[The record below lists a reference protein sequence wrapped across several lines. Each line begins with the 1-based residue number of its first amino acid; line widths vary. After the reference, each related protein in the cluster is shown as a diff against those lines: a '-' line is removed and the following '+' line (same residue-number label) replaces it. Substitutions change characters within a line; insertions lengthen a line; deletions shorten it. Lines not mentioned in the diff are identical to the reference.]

1 MNNYWEQLLD
11 KARANHL
18 NLDFDK
24 IKLALGFA
32 EESHQGQY
40 RKSGDDYIIHPVEVA
55 KILMD
60 MKMDTDTIVAGLLHD
75 VVEDTLIPIAD
86 IKYNFGDTV
95 ATLVDGV
102 TKLKALPNGTKNQA
116 ENIRKMILAMAEN
129 IRVILIKLADR
140 LHNMRTLK
148 FMKPEKQQS
157 ISKETLDIYAPL
169 AHRLGM
175 AKIKSELEDMAFSYL
190 HHDEFLEIKRLV
202 DNTKEERKDYIENF
216 IRTII
221 RTLSDLGIKAEVK
234 GRFKH
239 FYSIYKK
246 MYQKGKEFDDIYDLM
261 GVRVIVDDKATCYHV
276 LGIVHSQYTP
286 VPGRFKDYIA
296 VPKSNNYQSIHT
308 TIVGPL
314 GKFIEIQIRTKDMDD
329 IAEEGIAAHWNYKE
343 NKKSSK
349 DDNIYGWLRHI
360 IEFQNESDSTEDFIE
375 GVTGDIDRGTVFTFS
390 PKGDIIELPVGATA
404 LDFAFMVHTQVGCKC
419 VGAKVN
425 GRMVT
430 IDHKLKSGDKVEI
443 ITSKNSKGPSIDWLD
458 IVVTHGAKGKIRKFL
473 KDENKETVTKIGK
486 DNLEK
491 EASKLGMTLKEI
503 ENDPTLKKH
512 MEKNNIPNLDEFY
525 FYIGEKRS
533 RLDILI
539 TKIKTSLEKE
549 RAASTLTI
557 EEVLKKKEEKK
568 KEGKNDFGI
577 VIDGINNTLIRFA
590 KCCTPLPG
598 DEIGGFVTKL
608 TGITVHRKDCA
619 NFHAMVEKDPSRE
632 IMVKWDENL
641 IETKMNKYNFTFTV
655 VLNDRPNILMEI
667 VNLIA
672 NHKINITSVNSY
684 EVKKDGDRVVKVKIS
699 TLLYVR
705 AREGVKSEVINI
717 HLTNDNSDTTGET
730 ISPKT
735 LHHLQSSRSILL
747 RIASMCYTLFE
758 KSR

>member
-261 GVRVIVDDKATCYHV
+261 GVRVIVEDKATCYHV

-473 KDENKETVTKIGK
+473 KDENKETVTKIGR

-539 TKIKTSLEKE
+539 TKIKTTLEKE

-655 VLNDRPNILMEI
+655 VFNDRPNILMEI

-684 EVKKDGDRVVKVKIS
+684 EVKKDGDRIVKVKIS
-699 TLLYVR
+699 IEIKGKTEYDYLINNIL
-705 AREGVKSEVINI
+705 KLKDVI
-717 HLTNDNSDTTGET
+717 SVE
-730 ISPKT
+730 
-735 LHHLQSSRSILL
+735 R
-747 RIASMCYTLFE
+747 
-758 KSR
+758 

>member
-261 GVRVIVDDKATCYHV
+261 GVRVIVEDKATCYHV

-491 EASKLGMTLKEI
+491 EASKLGMTLKEL

-512 MEKNNIPNLDEFY
+512 MEKNNIPTLDEFY

-608 TGITVHRKDCA
+608 TGITVHRKDCP
-619 NFHAMVEKDPSRE
+619 NFHAMLEKDPSRE

-684 EVKKDGDRVVKVKIS
+684 EVKKDGDKIMKVKIS
-699 TLLYVR
+699 IEIKGKTEYDYLINNIL
-705 AREGVKSEVINI
+705 KLKDVI
-717 HLTNDNSDTTGET
+717 SVE
-730 ISPKT
+730 
-735 LHHLQSSRSILL
+735 R
-747 RIASMCYTLFE
+747 
-758 KSR
+758 

>member
-1 MNNYWEQLLD
+1 MNYWEQLLD
-11 KARANHL
+11 KAKANHL

-40 RKSGDDYIIHPVEVA
+40 RKSGDDYIVHPVEVA

-175 AKIKSELEDMAFSYL
+175 AKVKSELEDLAFSYL
-190 HHDEFLEIKRLV
+190 HHDEFLEIKKLV

-216 IRTII
+216 IRTMI
-221 RTLSDLGIKAEVK
+221 RTLSELGIKAEVK

-314 GKFIEIQIRTKDMDD
+314 GKFIEIQIRTKDMDE

-512 MEKNNIPNLDEFY
+512 MEKNNISSLDEFY

-539 TKIKTSLEKE
+539 TKIKNSLEKE

-608 TGITVHRKDCA
+608 TGITVHRKDCP
-619 NFHAMVEKDPSRE
+619 NFHAMIEKDPSRE
-632 IMVKWDENL
+632 ILVKWDENL

-667 VNLIA
+667 VSLIA
-672 NHKINITSVNSY
+672 NHKINITSLNSY

-699 TLLYVR
+699 IEIKAKTEYDYLINNIL
-705 AREGVKSEVINI
+705 KLKDVI
-717 HLTNDNSDTTGET
+717 SVE
-730 ISPKT
+730 
-735 LHHLQSSRSILL
+735 R
-747 RIASMCYTLFE
+747 
-758 KSR
+758 

>member
-1 MNNYWEQLLD
+1 MNYWEQLLD
-11 KARANHL
+11 KAKANHL

-40 RKSGDDYIIHPVEVA
+40 RKSGDDYIVHPVEVA

-60 MKMDTDTIVAGLLHD
+60 MKMDTYTIVAGLLHD

-175 AKIKSELEDMAFSYL
+175 AKVKSELEDIAFSYL

-216 IRTII
+216 IRTMI
-221 RTLSDLGIKAEVK
+221 RTLSELGIKAEVK

-239 FYSIYKK
+239 FYSIYRK
-246 MYQKGKEFDDIYDLM
+246 MYQKGKDFDDIYDLM
-261 GVRVIVDDKATCYHV
+261 GVRVIVEDKATCYHV

-473 KDENKETVTKIGK
+473 KDENKENVTKLGK

-512 MEKNNIPNLDEFY
+512 MEKNNISSLDEFY

-539 TKIKTSLEKE
+539 NKIKINLEKE

-577 VIDGINNTLIRFA
+577 VIDGVNNTLIRFA

-608 TGITVHRKDCA
+608 TGITVHRKDCP
-619 NFHAMVEKDPSRE
+619 NFHAMIEKDPSRE
-632 IMVKWDENL
+632 ILVKWDENL

-684 EVKKDGDRVVKVKIS
+684 EVKKDGDRVIKVKIS
-699 TLLYVR
+699 IEIKGKAEYDYLISNIL
-705 AREGVKSEVINI
+705 KLKDVI
-717 HLTNDNSDTTGET
+717 SVE
-730 ISPKT
+730 
-735 LHHLQSSRSILL
+735 R
-747 RIASMCYTLFE
+747 
-758 KSR
+758 

>member
-175 AKIKSELEDMAFSYL
+175 AKIKSELEDIAFSYL

-491 EASKLGMTLKEI
+491 EASKLGMTLKEL

-512 MEKNNIPNLDEFY
+512 MEKNNIPTLDEFY

-608 TGITVHRKDCA
+608 TGITVHRKDCP
-619 NFHAMVEKDPSRE
+619 NFHAMLEKDPSRE

-641 IETKMNKYNFTFTV
+641 IETKMNKYDFTFTV

-684 EVKKDGDRVVKVKIS
+684 EVKKDGDKIMKVKIS
-699 TLLYVR
+699 IEIKGKTEYDYLINNIL
-705 AREGVKSEVINI
+705 KLKDVI
-717 HLTNDNSDTTGET
+717 SVE
-730 ISPKT
+730 
-735 LHHLQSSRSILL
+735 R
-747 RIASMCYTLFE
+747 
-758 KSR
+758 

>member
-1 MNNYWEQLLD
+1 MMNYWEQLLE
-11 KARANHL
+11 KAKANHL
-18 NLDFDK
+18 NYDFNK
-24 IKLALGFA
+24 LKLALAFA
-32 EESHQGQY
+32 EESHKGQY
-40 RKSGDDYIIHPVEVA
+40 RKSGDDYIVHPVEVA

-60 MKMDTDTIVAGLLHD
+60 MKMDTDTVVAGLLHD

-95 ATLVDGV
+95 AILVDGV

-148 FMKPEKQQS
+148 FMKPEKQQT

-175 AKIKSELEDMAFSYL
+175 AKIKSELEDLAFSYL
-190 HHDEFLEIKRLV
+190 HHEEYLEIKKLV
-202 DNTKEERKDYIENF
+202 ENTKEERKDYIENF
-216 IRTII
+216 IRTMK
-221 RTLSDLGIKAEVK
+221 RTLVDLGLKAEVK

-239 FYSIYKK
+239 FYSIYRK

-261 GVRVIVDDKATCYHV
+261 GVRVIVEDKAACYHV

-314 GKFIEIQIRTKDMDD
+314 GKFIEIQIRTKERDD

-343 NKKSSK
+343 NKKTSK

-375 GVTGDIDRGTVFTFS
+375 GVTGDIDRGTIFTFS

-425 GRMVT
+425 NRMVT

-458 IVVTHGAKGKIRKFL
+458 IVITHGAKGKIRKFL
-473 KDENKETVTKIGK
+473 KDENKEIVSKLGK
-486 DNLEK
+486 DSLEK
-491 EASKLGMTLKEI
+491 EAAKIGMTLKEI
-503 ENDPTLKKH
+503 ESDPTLKKH
-512 MEKNNIPNLDEFY
+512 MEKNNIPNMEEFY
-525 FYIGEKRS
+525 FYLGEKRS

-539 TKIKTSLEKE
+539 NKIKINLEKE

-557 EEVLKKKEEKK
+557 EEVLKKKEEKR
-568 KEGKNDFGI
+568 KEGKKDFGI

-608 TGITVHRKDCA
+608 TGITVHRKDCP
-619 NFHAMVEKDPSRE
+619 NFHAMIEKDPSRE
-632 IMVKWDENL
+632 ILVKWDENL
-641 IETKMNKYNFTFTV
+641 IETKMNKYNFTFTI
-655 VLNDRPNILMEI
+655 VLNDRPSILMEI
-667 VNLIA
+667 VNLIG
-672 NHKINITSVNSY
+672 NHKINITSLNSY
-684 EVKKDGDRVVKVKIS
+684 EVKKDRDKIMKVKIS
-699 TLLYVR
+699 IEIKGKAEYDYLINNIL
-705 AREGVKSEVINI
+705 KLKDVI
-717 HLTNDNSDTTGET
+717 SVE
-730 ISPKT
+730 
-735 LHHLQSSRSILL
+735 R
-747 RIASMCYTLFE
+747 
-758 KSR
+758 

>member
-1 MNNYWEQLLD
+1 MNYWEQLLD
-11 KARANHL
+11 KAKANHL

-40 RKSGDDYIIHPVEVA
+40 RKSGDDYIVHPVEVA

-175 AKIKSELEDMAFSYL
+175 AKVKSELEDIAFSYL

-216 IRTII
+216 IRTMI
-221 RTLSDLGIKAEVK
+221 RTLSELGIKAEVK

-239 FYSIYKK
+239 FYSIYRK

-261 GVRVIVDDKATCYHV
+261 GVRVIVEDKATCYHV

-473 KDENKETVTKIGK
+473 KDENKENVTKLGK

-512 MEKNNIPNLDEFY
+512 MEKNNISSLDEFY

-539 TKIKTSLEKE
+539 NKIKINLEKE

-577 VIDGINNTLIRFA
+577 VIDGVNNTLIRFA

-608 TGITVHRKDCA
+608 TGITVHRKDCP
-619 NFHAMVEKDPSRE
+619 NFHAMIEKDPSRE
-632 IMVKWDENL
+632 ILVKWDENL

-684 EVKKDGDRVVKVKIS
+684 EVKKDGDRVIKVKIS
-699 TLLYVR
+699 IEIKGKTEYDYLISNIL
-705 AREGVKSEVINI
+705 KLKDVI
-717 HLTNDNSDTTGET
+717 SVE
-730 ISPKT
+730 
-735 LHHLQSSRSILL
+735 R
-747 RIASMCYTLFE
+747 
-758 KSR
+758 

>member
-261 GVRVIVDDKATCYHV
+261 GVRVIVEDKATCYHV

-684 EVKKDGDRVVKVKIS
+684 EVKKDGDRMVKVKIS
-699 TLLYVR
+699 IEIKGKTEYDYLINNIL
-705 AREGVKSEVINI
+705 KLKDVI
-717 HLTNDNSDTTGET
+717 SVE
-730 ISPKT
+730 
-735 LHHLQSSRSILL
+735 R
-747 RIASMCYTLFE
+747 
-758 KSR
+758 

>member
-11 KARANHL
+11 KAKANHL

-102 TKLKALPNGTKNQA
+102 TKLKTLPNGTKNQA

-175 AKIKSELEDMAFSYL
+175 AKIKSELEDIAFSYL

-221 RTLSDLGIKAEVK
+221 RTLSDLDIKAEVK

-261 GVRVIVDDKATCYHV
+261 GVRVIVEDKATCYHV

-491 EASKLGMTLKEI
+491 EASKLGMTLKEL
-503 ENDPTLKKH
+503 ENDLTLKKH
-512 MEKNNIPNLDEFY
+512 MEKNNIPNLEEFY

-598 DEIGGFVTKL
+598 DDIGGFVTKL
-608 TGITVHRKDCA
+608 TGITVHRKDCP

-632 IMVKWDENL
+632 ILVKWDENL

-684 EVKKDGDRVVKVKIS
+684 EVKKDGDRIVKVKIS
-699 TLLYVR
+699 IEIKAKTEYDYLINNIL
-705 AREGVKSEVINI
+705 KLKDVI
-717 HLTNDNSDTTGET
+717 SVE
-730 ISPKT
+730 
-735 LHHLQSSRSILL
+735 R
-747 RIASMCYTLFE
+747 
-758 KSR
+758 

>member
-202 DNTKEERKDYIENF
+202 DNTKEERKDYVENF

-261 GVRVIVDDKATCYHV
+261 GVRVIVEDKATCYHV

-699 TLLYVR
+699 IEIKGKTEYDYLINNIL
-705 AREGVKSEVINI
+705 KLKDVI
-717 HLTNDNSDTTGET
+717 SVE
-730 ISPKT
+730 
-735 LHHLQSSRSILL
+735 R
-747 RIASMCYTLFE
+747 
-758 KSR
+758 

>member
-261 GVRVIVDDKATCYHV
+261 GVRVIVEDKATCYHV

-491 EASKLGMTLKEI
+491 EASKLGMTLKEL

-512 MEKNNIPNLDEFY
+512 MEKNNIPNLEEFY

-533 RLDILI
+533 RLDILV
-539 TKIKTSLEKE
+539 TKIKTNLEKE

-608 TGITVHRKDCA
+608 TGITVHRKDCQ

-684 EVKKDGDRVVKVKIS
+684 EVKKDGDRMVKVKIS
-699 TLLYVR
+699 IEIKGKTEYDYLINNIL
-705 AREGVKSEVINI
+705 KLKDVI
-717 HLTNDNSDTTGET
+717 SVE
-730 ISPKT
+730 
-735 LHHLQSSRSILL
+735 R
-747 RIASMCYTLFE
+747 
-758 KSR
+758 

>member
-261 GVRVIVDDKATCYHV
+261 GVRVIVEDKATCYHV

-699 TLLYVR
+699 IEIKGKAEYDYLISNIL
-705 AREGVKSEVINI
+705 KLKDVI
-717 HLTNDNSDTTGET
+717 SVE
-730 ISPKT
+730 
-735 LHHLQSSRSILL
+735 R
-747 RIASMCYTLFE
+747 
-758 KSR
+758 

>member
-221 RTLSDLGIKAEVK
+221 RTLSELGIKAEVK

-261 GVRVIVDDKATCYHV
+261 GVRVIVEDKATCYHV

-491 EASKLGMTLKEI
+491 EASKLGMTLKEL

-608 TGITVHRKDCA
+608 TGITVHRKDCP
-619 NFHAMVEKDPSRE
+619 NFHAMLEKDPSRE

-699 TLLYVR
+699 IEIKAKTEYDYLINNIL
-705 AREGVKSEVINI
+705 KLKDVI
-717 HLTNDNSDTTGET
+717 SVE
-730 ISPKT
+730 
-735 LHHLQSSRSILL
+735 R
-747 RIASMCYTLFE
+747 
-758 KSR
+758 

>member
-40 RKSGDDYIIHPVEVA
+40 RKSGDDYIVHPVEVA

-175 AKIKSELEDMAFSYL
+175 AKVKSELEDIAFSYL

-216 IRTII
+216 IRTMI

-239 FYSIYKK
+239 FYSIYRK

-261 GVRVIVDDKATCYHV
+261 GVRIIVEDKATCYHV

-512 MEKNNIPNLDEFY
+512 MEKNNITSLDEFY

-539 TKIKTSLEKE
+539 NKIKINLEKE

-608 TGITVHRKDCA
+608 TGITVHRKDCQ
-619 NFHAMVEKDPSRE
+619 NFHAMIEKDPSRE
-632 IMVKWDENL
+632 ILVKWDENL

-672 NHKINITSVNSY
+672 NHKINITSLNSY

-699 TLLYVR
+699 IEIKGKTEYDYLINNIL
-705 AREGVKSEVINI
+705 KLKDVI
-717 HLTNDNSDTTGET
+717 SVE
-730 ISPKT
+730 
-735 LHHLQSSRSILL
+735 R
-747 RIASMCYTLFE
+747 
-758 KSR
+758 

>member
-1 MNNYWEQLLD
+1 MNYWEQLLD
-11 KARANHL
+11 KAKANHL

-40 RKSGDDYIIHPVEVA
+40 RKSGDDYIVHPVEVA

-175 AKIKSELEDMAFSYL
+175 AKVKSELEDIAFSYL

-216 IRTII
+216 IRTMI
-221 RTLSDLGIKAEVK
+221 RTLSELGIKAEVK

-239 FYSIYKK
+239 FYSIYRK
-246 MYQKGKEFDDIYDLM
+246 MYQKGKDFDDIYDLM
-261 GVRVIVDDKATCYHV
+261 GVRVIVEDKATCYHV

-473 KDENKETVTKIGK
+473 KDENKENVTKLGK

-512 MEKNNIPNLDEFY
+512 MEKNNISSLDEFY

-539 TKIKTSLEKE
+539 NKIKINLEKE

-577 VIDGINNTLIRFA
+577 VIDGVNNTLIRFA

-608 TGITVHRKDCA
+608 TGITVHRKDCP
-619 NFHAMVEKDPSRE
+619 NFHAMIEKDPSRE
-632 IMVKWDENL
+632 ILVKWDENL

-684 EVKKDGDRVVKVKIS
+684 EVKKDGDRVIKVKIS
-699 TLLYVR
+699 IEIKGKAEYDYLISNIL
-705 AREGVKSEVINI
+705 KLKDVI
-717 HLTNDNSDTTGET
+717 SVE
-730 ISPKT
+730 
-735 LHHLQSSRSILL
+735 R
-747 RIASMCYTLFE
+747 
-758 KSR
+758 

>member
-1 MNNYWEQLLD
+1 MNYWEQLLD
-11 KARANHL
+11 KAKANHL

-40 RKSGDDYIIHPVEVA
+40 RKSGDDYIVHPVEVA

-175 AKIKSELEDMAFSYL
+175 AKVKSELEDLAFSYL
-190 HHDEFLEIKRLV
+190 HHDEFLEIKKLV

-216 IRTII
+216 IRTMI
-221 RTLSDLGIKAEVK
+221 RTLSELGIKAEVK

-314 GKFIEIQIRTKDMDD
+314 GKFIEIQIRTKDMDE

-491 EASKLGMTLKEI
+491 EASKLGMTLKEL

-512 MEKNNIPNLDEFY
+512 MEKNNITSLDEFY

-539 TKIKTSLEKE
+539 NKIKINLEKE

-608 TGITVHRKDCA
+608 TGITVHRKDCP
-619 NFHAMVEKDPSRE
+619 NFHAMIEKDPSRE
-632 IMVKWDENL
+632 ILVKWDENL

-667 VNLIA
+667 VSLIA
-672 NHKINITSVNSY
+672 NHKINITSLNSY

-699 TLLYVR
+699 IEIKAKTEYDYLINNIL
-705 AREGVKSEVINI
+705 KLKDVI
-717 HLTNDNSDTTGET
+717 SVE
-730 ISPKT
+730 
-735 LHHLQSSRSILL
+735 R
-747 RIASMCYTLFE
+747 
-758 KSR
+758 

>member
-1 MNNYWEQLLD
+1 MNYWEQLLD
-11 KARANHL
+11 KAKANHL

-40 RKSGDDYIIHPVEVA
+40 RKSGDDYIVHPVEVA

-175 AKIKSELEDMAFSYL
+175 AKVKSELEDLAFSYL
-190 HHDEFLEIKRLV
+190 HHDEFLEIKKLV

-216 IRTII
+216 IRTMI
-221 RTLSDLGIKAEVK
+221 RTLSELGIKAEVK

-314 GKFIEIQIRTKDMDD
+314 GKFIEIQIRTKDMDE

-360 IEFQNESDSTEDFIE
+360 IEFQNESDTTEDFIE

-512 MEKNNIPNLDEFY
+512 MEKNNISSLDEFY

-533 RLDILI
+533 RLDILV
-539 TKIKTSLEKE
+539 TKIKNSLEKE

-557 EEVLKKKEEKK
+557 EEGLKKKEEKK

-608 TGITVHRKDCA
+608 TGITVHRKDCP
-619 NFHAMVEKDPSRE
+619 NFHAMIEKDPSRE
-632 IMVKWDENL
+632 ILVKWDENL

-667 VNLIA
+667 VSLIA
-672 NHKINITSVNSY
+672 NHKINITSLNSY

-699 TLLYVR
+699 IEIKAKTEYDYLINNIL
-705 AREGVKSEVINI
+705 KLKDVI
-717 HLTNDNSDTTGET
+717 SVE
-730 ISPKT
+730 
-735 LHHLQSSRSILL
+735 R
-747 RIASMCYTLFE
+747 
-758 KSR
+758 

>member
-1 MNNYWEQLLD
+1 MNYWEQLLD
-11 KARANHL
+11 KAKANHL

-40 RKSGDDYIIHPVEVA
+40 RKSGDDYIVHPVEVA

-175 AKIKSELEDMAFSYL
+175 AKVKSELEDLAFSYL
-190 HHDEFLEIKRLV
+190 HHDEFLEIKKLV

-216 IRTII
+216 IRTMI

-239 FYSIYKK
+239 FYSIYRK

-261 GVRVIVDDKATCYHV
+261 GVRIIVEDKATCYHV

-491 EASKLGMTLKEI
+491 EASKLGMTLKEL

-512 MEKNNIPNLDEFY
+512 MEKNNITSLDEFY

-539 TKIKTSLEKE
+539 NKIKINLEKE

-608 TGITVHRKDCA
+608 TGITVHRKDCP
-619 NFHAMVEKDPSRE
+619 NFHAMIEKDPSRE
-632 IMVKWDENL
+632 ILVKWDENL

-655 VLNDRPNILMEI
+655 VLNDRPSILMEI

-672 NHKINITSVNSY
+672 NHKINITSVNSH
-684 EVKKDGDRVVKVKIS
+684 EVKKDGDRVIKVKIS
-699 TLLYVR
+699 IEIKGKTEYDYLISNIL
-705 AREGVKSEVINI
+705 KLKDVI
-717 HLTNDNSDTTGET
+717 SVE
-730 ISPKT
+730 
-735 LHHLQSSRSILL
+735 R
-747 RIASMCYTLFE
+747 
-758 KSR
+758 

>member
-1 MNNYWEQLLD
+1 MNYWEQLLD
-11 KARANHL
+11 KAKANHL

-40 RKSGDDYIIHPVEVA
+40 RKSGDDYIVHPVEVA

-175 AKIKSELEDMAFSYL
+175 AKVKSELEDIAFSYL

-216 IRTII
+216 IRTMI
-221 RTLSDLGIKAEVK
+221 RTLSELGIKAEVK

-239 FYSIYKK
+239 FYSIYRK
-246 MYQKGKEFDDIYDLM
+246 MYQKGKDFDDIYDLM
-261 GVRVIVDDKATCYHV
+261 GVRVIVEDKATCYHV

-512 MEKNNIPNLDEFY
+512 MEKNNITSLDEFY

-539 TKIKTSLEKE
+539 NKIKINLEKE

-608 TGITVHRKDCA
+608 TGITVHRKDCP
-619 NFHAMVEKDPSRE
+619 NFHAMIEKDPSRE
-632 IMVKWDENL
+632 ILVKWDENL

-655 VLNDRPNILMEI
+655 VLNDRPSILMEI

-672 NHKINITSVNSY
+672 NHKINITSVNSH
-684 EVKKDGDRVVKVKIS
+684 EVKKDGDRVIKVKIS
-699 TLLYVR
+699 IEIKGKTEYDYLISNIL
-705 AREGVKSEVINI
+705 KLKDVI
-717 HLTNDNSDTTGET
+717 SVE
-730 ISPKT
+730 
-735 LHHLQSSRSILL
+735 R
-747 RIASMCYTLFE
+747 
-758 KSR
+758 

>member
-1 MNNYWEQLLD
+1 MNYWEQLLD
-11 KARANHL
+11 KAKANHL

-40 RKSGDDYIIHPVEVA
+40 RKSGDDYIVHPVEVA

-175 AKIKSELEDMAFSYL
+175 AKVKSELEDLAFSYL
-190 HHDEFLEIKRLV
+190 HHDEFLEIKKLV

-216 IRTII
+216 IRTMI
-221 RTLSDLGIKAEVK
+221 RTLSELGIKAEVK

-314 GKFIEIQIRTKDMDD
+314 GKFIEIQIRTKDMDE

-512 MEKNNIPNLDEFY
+512 MEKNNISSLDEFY

-533 RLDILI
+533 RLNILV
-539 TKIKTSLEKE
+539 TKIKNSLEKE

-608 TGITVHRKDCA
+608 TGITVHRKDCP
-619 NFHAMVEKDPSRE
+619 NFHAMIEKDPSRE
-632 IMVKWDENL
+632 ILVKWDENL

-667 VNLIA
+667 VSLIA
-672 NHKINITSVNSY
+672 NHKINITSLNSY

-699 TLLYVR
+699 IEIKAKTEYDYLINNIL
-705 AREGVKSEVINI
+705 KLKDVI
-717 HLTNDNSDTTGET
+717 SVE
-730 ISPKT
+730 
-735 LHHLQSSRSILL
+735 R
-747 RIASMCYTLFE
+747 
-758 KSR
+758 

>member
-1 MNNYWEQLLD
+1 MNYWEQLLD
-11 KARANHL
+11 KAKANHL

-40 RKSGDDYIIHPVEVA
+40 RKSGDDYIVHPVEVA

-175 AKIKSELEDMAFSYL
+175 AKVKSELEDIAFSYL

-216 IRTII
+216 IRTMI
-221 RTLSDLGIKAEVK
+221 RTLSELGIKAEVK

-239 FYSIYKK
+239 FYSIYRK
-246 MYQKGKEFDDIYDLM
+246 MYQKGKDFDDIYDLM
-261 GVRVIVDDKATCYHV
+261 GVRVIVEDKATCYHV

-473 KDENKETVTKIGK
+473 KDENKENVTKLGK

-503 ENDPTLKKH
+503 ENDSTLKKH
-512 MEKNNIPNLDEFY
+512 MEKNNISSLDEFY

-539 TKIKTSLEKE
+539 NKIKINLEKE

-608 TGITVHRKDCA
+608 TGITVHRKDCP
-619 NFHAMVEKDPSRE
+619 NFHAMIEKDPSRE
-632 IMVKWDENL
+632 ILVKWDENL

-684 EVKKDGDRVVKVKIS
+684 EVKKDGDKVIKVKIS
-699 TLLYVR
+699 IEIKGKAEYDYLISNIL
-705 AREGVKSEVINI
+705 KLKDVI
-717 HLTNDNSDTTGET
+717 SVE
-730 ISPKT
+730 
-735 LHHLQSSRSILL
+735 R
-747 RIASMCYTLFE
+747 
-758 KSR
+758 

>member
-261 GVRVIVDDKATCYHV
+261 GVRVIVEDKAACYHI

-375 GVTGDIDRGTVFTFS
+375 GVTGDIDRGTIFTFS

-430 IDHKLKSGDKVEI
+430 IDHKLRSGDKVEI

-458 IVVTHGAKGKIRKFL
+458 IVITHGAKGKIRKFL
-473 KDENKETVTKIGK
+473 KDENKETVSKLGK
-486 DNLEK
+486 DSLEK
-491 EASKLGMTLKEI
+491 EAVKIGMTLKEI
-503 ENDPTLKKH
+503 ESDPTLKKH
-512 MEKNNIPNLDEFY
+512 MERNNISSMEEFY
-525 FYIGEKRS
+525 FYLGEKRS

-539 TKIKTSLEKE
+539 NKIKVNLEKE

-557 EEVLKKKEEKK
+557 EEVLKKKEEKR

-608 TGITVHRKDCA
+608 TGITVHRKDCP

-632 IMVKWDENL
+632 ILVKWDENL
-641 IETKMNKYNFTFTV
+641 IETKMNKYNFTFTI

-667 VNLIA
+667 VNLIG
-672 NHKINITSVNSY
+672 NHKINITSLNSY
-684 EVKKDGDRVVKVKIS
+684 EVKKDGDKVMKVKIS
-699 TLLYVR
+699 IEIKGKAEYDYLINNIL
-705 AREGVKSEVINI
+705 KLKDVIAV
-717 HLTNDNSDTTGET
+717 E
-730 ISPKT
+730 
-735 LHHLQSSRSILL
+735 R
-747 RIASMCYTLFE
+747 
-758 KSR
+758 

>member
-1 MNNYWEQLLD
+1 MNYWEQLLD
-11 KARANHL
+11 KAKANHL

-40 RKSGDDYIIHPVEVA
+40 RKSGDDYIVHPVEVA

-175 AKIKSELEDMAFSYL
+175 AKVKSELEDIAFSYL

-216 IRTII
+216 IRTMI

-239 FYSIYKK
+239 FYSIYRK

-261 GVRVIVDDKATCYHV
+261 GVRIIVEDKATCYHV

-314 GKFIEIQIRTKDMDD
+314 GKFIEIQIRTKDMDE

-491 EASKLGMTLKEI
+491 EASKLGMTLKEL

-533 RLDILI
+533 RLDILV
-539 TKIKTSLEKE
+539 TKIKNSLEKE

-608 TGITVHRKDCA
+608 TGITVHRKDCP
-619 NFHAMVEKDPSRE
+619 NFHAMIEKDPSRE
-632 IMVKWDENL
+632 ILVKWDENL

-655 VLNDRPNILMEI
+655 VLNDRPSILMEI

-672 NHKINITSVNSY
+672 NHKINITSVNSH
-684 EVKKDGDRVVKVKIS
+684 EVKKDGDRVIKVKIS
-699 TLLYVR
+699 IEIKGKTEYDYLISNIL
-705 AREGVKSEVINI
+705 KLKDVI
-717 HLTNDNSDTTGET
+717 SVE
-730 ISPKT
+730 
-735 LHHLQSSRSILL
+735 R
-747 RIASMCYTLFE
+747 
-758 KSR
+758 

>member
-40 RKSGDDYIIHPVEVA
+40 RKSGDDYIVHPVEVA

-175 AKIKSELEDMAFSYL
+175 AKVKSELEDMAFSYL

-216 IRTII
+216 IRTMI

-239 FYSIYKK
+239 FYSIYRK

-261 GVRVIVDDKATCYHV
+261 GVRIIVEDKATCYHV

-491 EASKLGMTLKEI
+491 EASKLGMTLKEL

-512 MEKNNIPNLDEFY
+512 MEKNNISSLDEFY

-533 RLDILI
+533 RLDILV
-539 TKIKTSLEKE
+539 TKIKNSLEKE

-608 TGITVHRKDCA
+608 TGITVHRKDCQ
-619 NFHAMVEKDPSRE
+619 NFHAMIEKDPSRE
-632 IMVKWDENL
+632 ILVKWDENL

-655 VLNDRPNILMEI
+655 VLNDRPSILMEI

-672 NHKINITSVNSY
+672 NHKINITSVNSH
-684 EVKKDGDRVVKVKIS
+684 EVKKDGDRVIKVKIS
-699 TLLYVR
+699 IEIKGKTEYDYLISNIL
-705 AREGVKSEVINI
+705 KLKDVI
-717 HLTNDNSDTTGET
+717 SVE
-730 ISPKT
+730 
-735 LHHLQSSRSILL
+735 R
-747 RIASMCYTLFE
+747 
-758 KSR
+758 

>member
-261 GVRVIVDDKATCYHV
+261 GVRVIVEDKATCYHV

-473 KDENKETVTKIGK
+473 KDENKETVTKIGR

-684 EVKKDGDRVVKVKIS
+684 EVKKDGDRIVKVKIS
-699 TLLYVR
+699 IEIKGKTEYDYLINNIL
-705 AREGVKSEVINI
+705 KLKDVI
-717 HLTNDNSDTTGET
+717 SVE
-730 ISPKT
+730 
-735 LHHLQSSRSILL
+735 R
-747 RIASMCYTLFE
+747 
-758 KSR
+758 

>member
-1 MNNYWEQLLD
+1 MNYWEQLLD
-11 KARANHL
+11 KAKANHL

-32 EESHQGQY
+32 EEGHQGQY
-40 RKSGDDYIIHPVEVA
+40 RKSGDDYIVHPVEVA

-175 AKIKSELEDMAFSYL
+175 AKVKSELEDIAFSYL

-216 IRTII
+216 IRTMI
-221 RTLSDLGIKAEVK
+221 RTLSELGIKAEVK

-239 FYSIYKK
+239 FYSIYRK

-261 GVRVIVDDKATCYHV
+261 GVRVIVEDKATCYHV

-473 KDENKETVTKIGK
+473 KDENKENVTKLGK

-512 MEKNNIPNLDEFY
+512 MEKNNISSLDEFY

-539 TKIKTSLEKE
+539 NKIKINLEKE

-577 VIDGINNTLIRFA
+577 VIDGVNNTLIRFA

-608 TGITVHRKDCA
+608 TGITVHRKDCP
-619 NFHAMVEKDPSRE
+619 NFHAMIEKDPSRE
-632 IMVKWDENL
+632 ILVKWDENL

-684 EVKKDGDRVVKVKIS
+684 EVKKDGDKVIKVKIS
-699 TLLYVR
+699 IEIKGKAEYDYLISNIL
-705 AREGVKSEVINI
+705 KLKDVI
-717 HLTNDNSDTTGET
+717 SVE
-730 ISPKT
+730 
-735 LHHLQSSRSILL
+735 R
-747 RIASMCYTLFE
+747 
-758 KSR
+758 

>member
-175 AKIKSELEDMAFSYL
+175 AKIKSELEDIAFSYL

-261 GVRVIVDDKATCYHV
+261 GVRVIVEDKATCYHV

-699 TLLYVR
+699 IEIKGKTEYDYLINNIL
-705 AREGVKSEVINI
+705 KLKDVI
-717 HLTNDNSDTTGET
+717 SVE
-730 ISPKT
+730 
-735 LHHLQSSRSILL
+735 R
-747 RIASMCYTLFE
+747 
-758 KSR
+758 

>member
-632 IMVKWDENL
+632 IIVKWDENL

-699 TLLYVR
+699 IEIKGKTEYDYLINNIL
-705 AREGVKSEVINI
+705 KLKDVI
-717 HLTNDNSDTTGET
+717 SVE
-730 ISPKT
+730 
-735 LHHLQSSRSILL
+735 R
-747 RIASMCYTLFE
+747 
-758 KSR
+758 

>member
-1 MNNYWEQLLD
+1 MMNYWEQLLE
-11 KARANHL
+11 KAKANHL
-18 NLDFDK
+18 NYDFDK
-24 IKLALGFA
+24 LKLALAFA

-60 MKMDTDTIVAGLLHD
+60 MKMDTDTVVAGLLHD

-95 ATLVDGV
+95 AVLVDGV
-102 TKLKALPNGTKNQA
+102 TKLKALPNGTKNQT

-148 FMKPEKQQS
+148 FMKPEKQQA

-175 AKIKSELEDMAFSYL
+175 AKIKSELEDLSFSYL
-190 HHDEFLEIKRLV
+190 HHEEYLEIKRLV
-202 DNTKEERKDYIENF
+202 ENTKEERKDYIDNF
-216 IRTII
+216 IRTMK
-221 RTLSDLGIKAEVK
+221 RTLVDLGLKAEVK

-261 GVRVIVDDKATCYHV
+261 GVRVIVEDKAACYHI

-375 GVTGDIDRGTVFTFS
+375 GVTGDIDRGTIFTFS

-458 IVVTHGAKGKIRKFL
+458 IVITHGAKGKIRKFL
-473 KDENKETVTKIGK
+473 KDENKEIVSKLGK
-486 DNLEK
+486 DSLEK
-491 EASKLGMTLKEI
+491 EAVKIGMTLKEI
-503 ENDPTLKKH
+503 ESDPTLKKH
-512 MEKNNIPNLDEFY
+512 MERNNISSMEEFY
-525 FYIGEKRS
+525 FYLGEKRS

-539 TKIKTSLEKE
+539 NKIKVNLEKE

-557 EEVLKKKEEKK
+557 EEVLKKKEEKR

-608 TGITVHRKDCA
+608 TGITVHRKDCP

-632 IMVKWDENL
+632 ILVKWDENL
-641 IETKMNKYNFTFTV
+641 IETKLNKYNFTFTI

-667 VNLIA
+667 VNLIG
-672 NHKINITSVNSY
+672 NHKINITSLNSY
-684 EVKKDGDRVVKVKIS
+684 EVKKDGDKVMKVKIS
-699 TLLYVR
+699 IEIKGKAEYDYLINNIL
-705 AREGVKSEVINI
+705 KLKDVIAV
-717 HLTNDNSDTTGET
+717 E
-730 ISPKT
+730 
-735 LHHLQSSRSILL
+735 R
-747 RIASMCYTLFE
+747 
-758 KSR
+758 

>member
-1 MNNYWEQLLD
+1 MNYWEQLLD
-11 KARANHL
+11 KAKANHL
-18 NLDFDK
+18 NLDLDK

-40 RKSGDDYIIHPVEVA
+40 RKSGDDYIVHPVEVA

-102 TKLKALPNGTKNQA
+102 TKLKTLPNGTKNQA

-175 AKIKSELEDMAFSYL
+175 AKVKSELEDMAFSYL

-216 IRTII
+216 IRTMI

-239 FYSIYKK
+239 FYSIYRK

-261 GVRVIVDDKATCYHV
+261 GVRIIVEDKATCYHV

-491 EASKLGMTLKEI
+491 EASKLGMTLKEL

-512 MEKNNIPNLDEFY
+512 MEKNNITSLDEFY

-539 TKIKTSLEKE
+539 NKIKINLEKE

-598 DEIGGFVTKL
+598 DDIGGFVTKL
-608 TGITVHRKDCA
+608 TGITVHRKDCP

-632 IMVKWDENL
+632 ILVKWDENL

-655 VLNDRPNILMEI
+655 VLNDRPSILMEI

-672 NHKINITSVNSY
+672 NHKINITSVNSH
-684 EVKKDGDRVVKVKIS
+684 EVKKDGDRVIKVKIS
-699 TLLYVR
+699 IEIKGKTEYDYLISNIL
-705 AREGVKSEVINI
+705 KLKDVI
-717 HLTNDNSDTTGET
+717 SVE
-730 ISPKT
+730 
-735 LHHLQSSRSILL
+735 R
-747 RIASMCYTLFE
+747 
-758 KSR
+758 

>member
-24 IKLALGFA
+24 IKLALAFA

-40 RKSGDDYIIHPVEVA
+40 RKSGDDYIVHPVEVA

-86 IKYNFGDTV
+86 IKYNFGETV

-175 AKIKSELEDMAFSYL
+175 AKVKSELEDMAFSYL

-221 RTLSDLGIKAEVK
+221 RTLSDLDIKAEVK

-239 FYSIYKK
+239 FYSIYRK

-261 GVRVIVDDKATCYHV
+261 GVRVIVEDKATCYHV

-491 EASKLGMTLKEI
+491 EASKLGMTLKEL

-512 MEKNNIPNLDEFY
+512 MEKNNILNLDEFY

-533 RLDILI
+533 RLDVLI
-539 TKIKTSLEKE
+539 TKIKTNLEKE

-608 TGITVHRKDCA
+608 TGITVHRKDCS

-632 IMVKWDENL
+632 ILVKWDENL
-641 IETKMNKYNFTFTV
+641 IVTKMNKYNFTFTV

-684 EVKKDGDRVVKVKIS
+684 EVKKDGERVVKVKIS
-699 TLLYVR
+699 IEIKAKTEYDYLINNIL
-705 AREGVKSEVINI
+705 KLKDVI
-717 HLTNDNSDTTGET
+717 SVE
-730 ISPKT
+730 
-735 LHHLQSSRSILL
+735 R
-747 RIASMCYTLFE
+747 
-758 KSR
+758 

>member
-261 GVRVIVDDKATCYHV
+261 GVRVIVEDKATCYHV

-491 EASKLGMTLKEI
+491 EASKLGMTLKEL

-512 MEKNNIPNLDEFY
+512 MEKNNIPTLDEFY

-684 EVKKDGDRVVKVKIS
+684 EVKKDGDRIVKVKIS
-699 TLLYVR
+699 IEIKGKTEYDYLINNIL
-705 AREGVKSEVINI
+705 KLKDVI
-717 HLTNDNSDTTGET
+717 SVE
-730 ISPKT
+730 
-735 LHHLQSSRSILL
+735 R
-747 RIASMCYTLFE
+747 
-758 KSR
+758 

>member
-1 MNNYWEQLLD
+1 MNYWEQLLD
-11 KARANHL
+11 KAKANHL

-40 RKSGDDYIIHPVEVA
+40 RKSGDDYIVHPVEVA

-175 AKIKSELEDMAFSYL
+175 AKVKSELEDLAFSYL
-190 HHDEFLEIKRLV
+190 HHDEFLEIKKLV

-216 IRTII
+216 IRTMI
-221 RTLSDLGIKAEVK
+221 RTLSELGIKAEVK

-314 GKFIEIQIRTKDMDD
+314 GKFIEIQIRTKDMDE

-473 KDENKETVTKIGK
+473 KDENKENVTKLGK

-512 MEKNNIPNLDEFY
+512 MEKNNISSLDEFY

-539 TKIKTSLEKE
+539 NKIKINLEKE

-608 TGITVHRKDCA
+608 TGITVHRKDCP
-619 NFHAMVEKDPSRE
+619 NFHAMIEKDPSRE
-632 IMVKWDENL
+632 ILVKWDENL

-667 VNLIA
+667 VSLIA
-672 NHKINITSVNSY
+672 NHKINITSLNSY

-699 TLLYVR
+699 IEIKAKTEYDYLINNIL
-705 AREGVKSEVINI
+705 KLKDVI
-717 HLTNDNSDTTGET
+717 SVE
-730 ISPKT
+730 
-735 LHHLQSSRSILL
+735 R
-747 RIASMCYTLFE
+747 
-758 KSR
+758 

>member
-1 MNNYWEQLLD
+1 MNYWEQLLD
-11 KARANHL
+11 KAKANHL
-18 NLDFDK
+18 NLDLDK

-40 RKSGDDYIIHPVEVA
+40 RKSGDDYIVHPVEVA

-175 AKIKSELEDMAFSYL
+175 AKVKSELEDIAFSYL

-216 IRTII
+216 IRTMI

-239 FYSIYKK
+239 FYSIYRK

-261 GVRVIVDDKATCYHV
+261 GVRIIVEDKATCYHV

-512 MEKNNIPNLDEFY
+512 MEKNNITSLDEFY

-539 TKIKTSLEKE
+539 NKIKINLEKE

-598 DEIGGFVTKL
+598 DDIGGFVTKL
-608 TGITVHRKDCA
+608 TGITVHRKDCP
-619 NFHAMVEKDPSRE
+619 NFHAMIEKDPSRE
-632 IMVKWDENL
+632 ILVKWDENL

-655 VLNDRPNILMEI
+655 VLNDRPSILMEI

-672 NHKINITSVNSY
+672 NHKINITSVNSH
-684 EVKKDGDRVVKVKIS
+684 EVKKDGDRVIKVKIS
-699 TLLYVR
+699 IEIKGKTEYDYLISNIL
-705 AREGVKSEVINI
+705 KLKDVI
-717 HLTNDNSDTTGET
+717 SVE
-730 ISPKT
+730 
-735 LHHLQSSRSILL
+735 R
-747 RIASMCYTLFE
+747 
-758 KSR
+758 

>member
-246 MYQKGKEFDDIYDLM
+246 MYQKGKEFDDIYELM
-261 GVRVIVDDKATCYHV
+261 GVRVIVEDKATCYHV

-699 TLLYVR
+699 IEIKGKTEYDYLINNIL
-705 AREGVKSEVINI
+705 KLKDVI
-717 HLTNDNSDTTGET
+717 SVE
-730 ISPKT
+730 
-735 LHHLQSSRSILL
+735 R
-747 RIASMCYTLFE
+747 
-758 KSR
+758 

>member
-1 MNNYWEQLLD
+1 MNYWEQLLD
-11 KARANHL
+11 KAKANHL
-18 NLDFDK
+18 NLDLDK

-40 RKSGDDYIIHPVEVA
+40 RKSGDDYIVHPVEVA

-175 AKIKSELEDMAFSYL
+175 AKVKSELEDLAFSYL
-190 HHDEFLEIKRLV
+190 HHDEFLEIKKLV

-216 IRTII
+216 IRTMI
-221 RTLSDLGIKAEVK
+221 RTLSELGIKAEVK

-314 GKFIEIQIRTKDMDD
+314 GKFIEIQIRTKDMDE

-491 EASKLGMTLKEI
+491 EASKLGMTLKEL

-533 RLDILI
+533 RLDILV
-539 TKIKTSLEKE
+539 TKIKNSLEKE

-608 TGITVHRKDCA
+608 TGITVHRKDCP
-619 NFHAMVEKDPSRE
+619 NFHAMIEKDPSRE
-632 IMVKWDENL
+632 ILVKWDENL

-667 VNLIA
+667 VSLIA
-672 NHKINITSVNSY
+672 NHKINITSLNSY

-699 TLLYVR
+699 IEIKAKTEYDYLINNIL
-705 AREGVKSEVINI
+705 KLKDVI
-717 HLTNDNSDTTGET
+717 SVE
-730 ISPKT
+730 
-735 LHHLQSSRSILL
+735 R
-747 RIASMCYTLFE
+747 
-758 KSR
+758 